1 MSAIIFSEYIDN
13 YFVVICQLKSYNC
26 LMMYMSF
33 FLMIKKDWASMA
45 GYPHA
50 FISDSHVPF
59 SGYYLCLSS
68 FECCSFSI
76 WCLTA
81 ARKLIDSIYS
91 GFCDESKRERD
102 YFLVLIYFVTCLE
115 KWIGFL
121 CVRRLC
127 FLKDKCYPI
136 AYNQS
141 KCLLFIIFPYYNQ

>member
-1 MSAIIFSEYIDN
+1 
-13 YFVVICQLKSYNC
+13 
-26 LMMYMSF
+26 
-33 FLMIKKDWASMA
+33 MIKKDLGGGGGTLMLLSRICM
-45 GYPHA
+45 YPCCNSFLGIIYVCLLLNAVHLA
-50 FISDSHVPF
+50 FVN
-59 SGYYLCLSS
+59 
-68 FECCSFSI
+68 
-76 WCLTA
+76 CLTA

-91 GFCDESKRERD
+91 GFCDESERERD

-127 FLKDKCYPI
+127 FLKDKRYPI